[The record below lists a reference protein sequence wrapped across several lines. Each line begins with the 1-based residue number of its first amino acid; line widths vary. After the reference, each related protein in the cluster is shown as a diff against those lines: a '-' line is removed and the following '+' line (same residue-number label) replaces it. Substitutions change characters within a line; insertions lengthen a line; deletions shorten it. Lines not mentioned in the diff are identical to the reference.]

1 MSSLAEN
8 NDILE
13 RIKALN
19 STEDR
24 PATTDEEI
32 EAVDVSDEDTL
43 SDEVEVDEVEEL
55 EQEEEAQPEALSD
68 EEESYFDIDGEE
80 ITLSQIREWKE
91 GNLRQSDYTRKTTE
105 VADQRKAL
113 DAKSLQ
119 QDAAMQSLNDNVT
132 ALDSLIAEEEASID
146 WDELADEDPAEY
158 LKQERKLKAKKAKL
172 VKAKADQKDLFN
184 AKLAEE
190 SNILIGKIPAW
201 SDPAVRD
208 SEFKAALEYATSIGM
223 DLSGVSDHRV
233 YLSLVQASKFNAIDS
248 KKALTA
254 KKVRKAP
261 RAVKAIKG
269 KSKAKPSE
277 MQDAKNRLRSSGSES
292 DALAAIKLL
301 QRK

>member
-1 MSSLAEN
+1 MSQE
-8 NDILE
+8 ILE

-19 STEDR
+19 TTSDLSETTE
-24 PATTDEEI
+24 EVI
-32 EAVDVSDEDTL
+32 EAVDVSDDDTL
-43 SDEVEVDEVEEL
+43 SDEVDVDEVEEL
-55 EQEEEAQPEALSD
+55 ETEEDAQPEALSA

-119 QDAAMQSLNDNVT
+119 QDAAIKSLADNVA
-132 ALDSLIAEEEASID
+132 ALDSLIAEEEASIN

-201 SDPAVRD
+201 SDPQVRD
-208 SEFKAALEYATSIGM
+208 SEFKAALEYASSIGL
-223 DLSGVSDHRV
+223 DLTGVSDHSV
-233 YLSLVQASKFNAIDS
+233 YLALVQASKFNAIDS

-261 RAVKAIKG
+261 KAVKAAKG
-269 KSKAKPSE
+269 RAKARPTE
-277 MQDAKNRLRSSGSES
+277 MEDAKARLRKSGSKR
-292 DALAAIKLL
+292 DALAAIKQLS
-301 QRK
+301 R

>member
-1 MSSLAEN
+1 MSQ
-8 NDILE
+8 DILDK
-13 RIKALN
+13 IKALN
-19 STEDR
+19 TTTDLSE
-24 PATTDEEI
+24 TTDEVI
-32 EAVDVSDEDTL
+32 EAVDVSDDDTL
-43 SDEVEVDEVEEL
+43 SDEVDVDEVEEL
-55 EQEEEAQPEALSD
+55 ETEEEAQPEALSA

-119 QDAAMQSLNDNVT
+119 QDAAIKSLTDKVT
-132 ALDSLIAEEEASID
+132 ALDSLIAEEEASIN
-146 WDELADEDPAEY
+146 WDELADDDPAEY

-172 VKAKADQKDLFN
+172 VEAKSQQKEQFN

-201 SDPAVRD
+201 SDPQVRD
-208 SEFKAALEYATSIGM
+208 SEFKAALEYASSIGM
-223 DLSGVSDHRV
+223 DLTGVSDHRV

-261 RAVKAIKG
+261 KAVKAVKG
-269 KSKAKPSE
+269 RAKAKPTE
-277 MQDAKNRLRSSGSES
+277 MQDAKARLRKSGSKS
-292 DALAAIKLL
+292 DALAAIKQLSS
-301 QRK
+301 R